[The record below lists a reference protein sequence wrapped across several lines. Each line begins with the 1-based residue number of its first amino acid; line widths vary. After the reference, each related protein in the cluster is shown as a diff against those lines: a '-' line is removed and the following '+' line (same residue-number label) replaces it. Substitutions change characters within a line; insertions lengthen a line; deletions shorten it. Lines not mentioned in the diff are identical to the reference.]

1 MGRTLR
7 SRLWWL
13 LLTFLSRTPP
23 AFAFALALEGW
34 DRLIGCSMKLFSI
47 IAALVFTLCLLAAP
61 AAQAAV
67 EREYIFVSGGPSL
80 YEWEKFKPVIHDRW
94 WGNFIRP
101 ARVRMQNLRAEL
113 GPQAR
118 ITWLVYRRAYER
130 RGQRMNEP
138 DLISN
143 ILSVRDKFGVNLVWI
158 SSGQDII
165 RYLNEG
171 QPRDRVKIANF
182 EYYGH
187 SNRACF
193 MLDYSNE
200 IDSASKA
207 WLHEDELRQIRRG
220 LFTRDAHIQSWGCHT
235 GESMSKKWHQATGR
249 RMIGAIGK
257 TNYAPMYRNNWV
269 PVLSEGARWTR

>member
-1 MGRTLR
+1 VTTLR
-7 SRLWWL
+7 PL
-13 LLTFLSRTPP
+13 LLLV
-23 AFAFALALEGW
+23 LA
-34 DRLIGCSMKLFSI
+34 C
-47 IAALVFTLCLLAAP
+47 VLLGGAT
-61 AAQAAV
+61 AQAV

-101 ARVRMQNLRAEL
+101 ARVRMQNLRTEL
-113 GPQAR
+113 GPDAR
-118 ITWLVYRRAYER
+118 ITWLVYRRGYER
-130 RGQRMNEP
+130 RSQRMNEP

-143 ILSVRDKFGVNLVWI
+143 ILSVRDRWNINLIWF
-158 SSGQDII
+158 STGQDII
-165 RYLNEG
+165 NYLNNG
-171 QPRDRVKIANF
+171 QPRHRVKVANF

-193 MLDYSNE
+193 MFDYSNE

-207 WLHEDELRQIRRG
+207 WLHEDELHKIRRNI
-220 LFTRDAHIQSWGCHT
+220 FTRDAFIKSWGCHT
-235 GESMSKKWHQATGR
+235 GESMSRKWRQATGR

-269 PVLSEGARWTR
+269 PVLSTGARWGS